1 MLSRNERE
9 YLEGAIELSP
19 SYQAKLNHAIRRKT
33 VRALEDLIL
42 VFEKMTPRQLHF
54 YRDEYGKA
62 LKLFNRIQG
71 NYGIL
76 MLSENMR
83 FEEIAAALARARIK
97 YNEKKLFLDDRYR
110 DRMILRITEA
120 EERSGLDF
128 WKPLPVEYKRQMF
141 KEWKREAKSS
151 HA

>member
-9 YLEGAIELSP
+9 YLKGEIEVKP
-19 SYQAKLNHAIRRKT
+19 NYQAKLNHAIRRKT
-33 VRALEDLIL
+33 VRALDDLIL
-42 VFEKMTPRQLHF
+42 VFEKMTPGQLHF

-76 MLSENMR
+76 VLSENMR
-83 FEEIAAALARARIK
+83 FEEVAAALTRAKIK
-97 YNEKKLFLDDRYR
+97 YNQKKLFLEDRYR

-128 WKPLPVEYKRQMF
+128 WKPLPVEYKRQKF
-141 KEWKREAKSS
+141 KEWKREAKGS